1 MKKFMLAGKEDAQE
15 IFDLVQKTV
24 REIYPQYY
32 LPEIVDMFC
41 EYHNLQKIEED
52 IQTGKT
58 YKLILDDQI
67 IATGTIDGNHINR
80 VYVLPEKQ
88 RKGYGSYVME
98 ELEKEITKK
107 YDKASID
114 ASLPACRLY
123 EKLGYQTKE
132 HGIWECANGV
142 VQVYEIM
149 EKKLIQGEEMMLR
162 PYKPMD
168 AEAIASWIK
177 DERTL
182 RMWSSDR
189 FGDYP
194 VTAKDINYKY
204 IDCNGDC
211 EEQDNFYPLTA
222 VMNGKAVGSMIL
234 RWTTPGT
241 IRFGFV
247 IVDDTLRGKGI
258 GKKMVLLA
266 EKYAFDILGA
276 ERITMGAF
284 ENNPGALSCYKAA
297 GFQETGKEIMIDI
310 LGEQWKDIELEM
322 NKLC

>member
-1 MKKFMLAGKEDAQE
+1 MKKFIMASKEDA
-15 IFDLVQKTV
+15 
-24 REIYPQYY
+24 
-32 LPEIVDMFC
+32 
-41 EYHNLQKIEED
+41 
-52 IQTGKT
+52 
-58 YKLILDDQI
+58 
-67 IATGTIDGNHINR
+67 
-80 VYVLPEKQ
+80 
-88 RKGYGSYVME
+88 KG
-98 ELEKEITKK
+98 
-107 YDKASID
+107 D
-114 ASLPACRLY
+114 
-123 EKLGYQTKE
+123 
-132 HGIWECANGV
+132 
-142 VQVYEIM
+142 
-149 EKKLIQGEEMMLR
+149 MMLR

-194 VTAKDINYKY
+194 VTAEDINYKY

-284 ENNPGALSCYKAA
+284 ENNPGALYCYKAA
-297 GFQETGKEIMIDI
+297 GFQEMGKEIMIDI